1 MRKRLGMVLCVLFVL
16 LLPAAASAA
25 ERTPL
30 RVARVPLQI
39 GTYHAPSE
47 SVVRGMEEKVS
58 RALHLPLN
66 ETMHY
71 ADFLPKDAV
80 ALALAESQS
89 RDPKEIV
96 REIARRMDAGL
107 VVLPLLTG
115 YESYTRSSWDFMR
128 GRILHSYAAVRVVVY
143 DRRGDRVIDKG
154 ASDTYDDEATP
165 RGEVGNMAIE
175 CMDTALCRT
184 GLHALLWA
192 RKGQG
197 HSAIQEKDR

>member
-175 CMDTALCRT
+175 CMDTALRRT

>member
-58 RALHLPLN
+58 HALHLPLN

-80 ALALAESQS
+80 ALAFAESQS

-175 CMDTALCRT
+175 CMDTALHRT

>member
-175 CMDTALCRT
+175 CMDTALRRT
-184 GLHALLWA
+184 GLYALLWA

>member
-80 ALALAESQS
+80 ALAFAESQS

-175 CMDTALCRT
+175 CMDTALRRT
-184 GLHALLWA
+184 DLHALLWA

-197 HSAIQEKDR
+197 HNAIQEKDR

>member
-58 RALHLPLN
+58 HALHLPLN

-80 ALALAESQS
+80 ALAFAESQS

-154 ASDTYDDEATP
+154 ASDT
-165 RGEVGNMAIE
+165 
-175 CMDTALCRT
+175 
-184 GLHALLWA
+184 
-192 RKGQG
+192 
-197 HSAIQEKDR
+197 

>member
-58 RALHLPLN
+58 HALHLPLN

-80 ALALAESQS
+80 ALAFAESQS

-175 CMDTALCRT
+175 CMDTALRRT
-184 GLHALLWA
+184 DLHALLWA

-197 HSAIQEKDR
+197 HNAIQEKDR